1 MAPFAPPSVYA
12 LYMQYIFKSQAHT
25 KLCVLTAHGRKK
37 TQTSR
42 SYHSCYQLQYV
53 WKELVSFC
61 FFVDSRISRQL
72 FYHSA
77 PKKIESNTVI
87 AIQLTIQP

>member
-1 MAPFAPPSVYA
+1 MFDFRRITLFCLEKRVSKHKMAIFSKYFGGPWPLLLPPSVYA

-25 KLCVLTAHGRKK
+25 KLCVLTEHGRKK

-53 WKELVSFC
+53 
-61 FFVDSRISRQL
+61 
-72 FYHSA
+72 
-77 PKKIESNTVI
+77 
-87 AIQLTIQP
+87 